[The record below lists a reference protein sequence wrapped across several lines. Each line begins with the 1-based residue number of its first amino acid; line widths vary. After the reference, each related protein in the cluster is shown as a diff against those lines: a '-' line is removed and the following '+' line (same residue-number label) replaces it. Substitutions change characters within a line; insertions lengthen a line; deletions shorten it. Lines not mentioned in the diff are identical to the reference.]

1 MNSIQLDTYS
11 LHSLL
16 APQPCQTKGAT
27 GLGFPQV
34 RLDEY
39 NRPGI
44 HGATVAHTLYGGRT
58 ITLDG
63 TIRGADRTSFMA
75 NRAALEAAVSLKL
88 DSVNVPIPRTL
99 YLLDL
104 DYSAYQVQVV
114 TRSFQCELTSPTM
127 GKWQLQLEAMDYI
140 LESQTIS
147 TITGYLPQSGGVVY
161 PVIYPIHFGAS
172 SGGSVVATNLG
183 NAPAYPTVTLYGPMI
198 NPVVANDATGES
210 IRLNLTLVA
219 GDVVAIDM
227 RRRLIVQG
235 TATNKMGSLVQGS
248 KFWAVLPGNNA
259 LRVGADTYDVG
270 YATFA
275 WKDARLGL

>member
-1 MNSIQLDTYS
+1 
-11 LHSLL
+11 
-16 APQPCQTKGAT
+16 
-27 GLGFPQV
+27 
-34 RLDEY
+34 
-39 NRPGI
+39 
-44 HGATVAHTLYGGRT
+44 
-58 ITLDG
+58 
-63 TIRGADRTSFMA
+63 
-75 NRAALEAAVSLKL
+75 
-88 DSVNVPIPRTL
+88 
-99 YLLDL
+99 L

>member
-1 MNSIQLDTYS
+1 MNRIQLDSYS

-34 RLDEY
+34 RLDQY

-99 YLLDL
+99 FLLDL

-147 TITGYLPQSGGVVY
+147 TVNSFLPQSGGVVY
-161 PVIYPIHFGAS
+161 AVTYPIHFGAS
-172 SGGSVVATNLG
+172 SGGSVTAANLG
-183 NAPAYPTVTLYGPMI
+183 NAPAFPVVAIYGPMI
-198 NPVVANDATGES
+198 NPVIVNDATGES
-210 IRLNLTLVA
+210 VRLNLTLVA
-219 GDVVAIDM
+219 GDVVSIAMKQRI
-227 RRRLIVQG
+227 IVQG
-235 TATNKMGSLVQGS
+235 MATNKMGNLVQGS
-248 KFWAVLPGNNA
+248 KFWSVLPGNNA
-259 LRVGADTYDVG
+259 LRLSADAYDSG
-270 YATFA
+270 HATFS
-275 WKDARLGL
+275 WRNSYIGL